1 MLYSGI
7 ALGFVG
13 GFLGIAVGV
22 AALVG
27 GILGR
32 TLGGDISMSAAV
44 LALAVSLVAL
54 AGAINMRRH
63 WRAGVLLDAAC
74 AVLGYAA
81 LPEYYLAPAIA
92 LVLPAILY
100 VAGDLILRRRAAGQ
114 VKHAVNQAR
123 KQYAQTGEL
132 DMKRDMPVNYEVA
145 NMPEQETDDAKIE
158 LPAQSFDIEF
168 DVNDITRENPDKTE
182 LQAKQF
188 DEELNLGEVE
198 KKRLPDDGAQ
208 LKTTSFDEELGI
220 SKDESFAEAKK
231 NDYVKDET
239 EVDTSD
245 AKAEDDNQPKPL
257 GAVEQ
262 AQADHELNAA
272 QSISS
277 AAERAMYGCDSIVGV
292 PGNALDQAM
301 SAGEA
306 MAQSASV
313 KLESDNANIDE
324 AANQSEAPQVQ
335 PSQPRQPI
343 SRGARKRQGKRQKGR

>member
-13 GFLGIAVGV
+13 GFLGIAIGV

-123 KQYAQTGEL
+123 
-132 DMKRDMPVNYEVA
+132 A
-145 NMPEQETDDAKIE
+145 NST
-158 LPAQSFDIEF
+158 LRPASWI
-168 DVNDITRENPDKTE
+168 
-182 LQAKQF
+182 
-188 DEELNLGEVE
+188 
-198 KKRLPDDGAQ
+198 
-208 LKTTSFDEELGI
+208 
-220 SKDESFAEAKK
+220 
-231 NDYVKDET
+231 
-239 EVDTSD
+239 
-245 AKAEDDNQPKPL
+245 
-257 GAVEQ
+257 
-262 AQADHELNAA
+262 
-272 QSISS
+272 
-277 AAERAMYGCDSIVGV
+277 
-292 PGNALDQAM
+292 
-301 SAGEA
+301 
-306 MAQSASV
+306 
-313 KLESDNANIDE
+313 
-324 AANQSEAPQVQ
+324 
-335 PSQPRQPI
+335 
-343 SRGARKRQGKRQKGR
+343 

>member
-1 MLYSGI
+1 
-7 ALGFVG
+7 
-13 GFLGIAVGV
+13 
-22 AALVG
+22 
-27 GILGR
+27 
-32 TLGGDISMSAAV
+32 
-44 LALAVSLVAL
+44 
-54 AGAINMRRH
+54 
-63 WRAGVLLDAAC
+63 
-74 AVLGYAA
+74 
-81 LPEYYLAPAIA
+81 
-92 LVLPAILY
+92 
-100 VAGDLILRRRAAGQ
+100 
-114 VKHAVNQAR
+114 
-123 KQYAQTGEL
+123 
-132 DMKRDMPVNYEVA
+132 MKRDMPVNYEVA

-198 KKRLPDDGAQ
+198 KKSLPDDGAQ

-245 AKAEDDNQPKPL
+245 AKAEDDNQPQPL

-262 AQADHELNAA
+262 AQDDHELKAA

-277 AAERAMYGCDSIVGV
+277 AAERAMYGCDSIVDV

-324 AANQSEAPQVQ
+324 AAGQSEAPQVQ